1 MEIRDLLSPETV
13 VYTIRATSKKQ
24 VLQELASLAA
34 NASGQNQRAIF
45 DVLLERERL
54 GTTGIGHGVAI
65 PHGKLP
71 GLDRLYGVFAKLEKP
86 VDFEAID
93 NQEIDLVFLL
103 IAPEKAGADHLQAL
117 SRISRMF
124 RDFEMCKKLRAANNH
139 KTLHKLLLNQA

>member
-1 MEIRDLLSPETV
+1 MEICDLLSPETV

>member
-1 MEIRDLLSPETV
+1 MEICDLLSPETV

-93 NQEIDLVFLL
+93 NQEIDLIFLL

-124 RDFEMCKKLRAANNH
+124 RDFEICKKLRAANNH

>member
-1 MEIRDLLSPETV
+1 MEICELLSPESV

-34 NASGQNQRAIF
+34 NVSGQNQRAIF

-54 GTTGIGHGVAI
+54 GTTGIGRGVAI

-71 GLDRLYGVFAKLEKP
+71 SLDQLYGVFAKLEKP
-86 VDFEAID
+86 VDFEAVD
-93 NQEIDLVFLL
+93 NQKIDLVFLL
-103 IAPEKAGADHLQAL
+103 IAPERAGADHLQAL
-117 SRISRMF
+117 SKISRMF
-124 RDFEMCKKLRAANNH
+124 RDFEMCKKLRAADNH

>member
-34 NASGQNQRAIF
+34 NVSGQNQRAIF

-54 GTTGIGHGVAI
+54 GTTGIGRGVAI

-71 GLDRLYGVFAKLEKP
+71 SLDRLYGVFAKLENP
-86 VDFEAID
+86 VDFDAVD

-124 RDFEMCKKLRAANNH
+124 RDFEMCKKLRAADNQ
-139 KTLHKLLLNQA
+139 KMLHKLLLNQA

>member
-1 MEIRDLLSPETV
+1 MEIRDLLSPESV

-34 NASGQNQRAIF
+34 NVSGQNQRAIF

-54 GTTGIGHGVAI
+54 GTTGIGRGVAI

-71 GLDRLYGVFAKLEKP
+71 SLDRLYGVFAKLENP
-86 VDFEAID
+86 VDFDAVD

-103 IAPEKAGADHLQAL
+103 IAPEEAGADHLQAF
-117 SRISRMF
+117 SKISRMF
-124 RDFEMCKKLRAANNH
+124 RDFEMCKKLRAADNQ
-139 KTLHKLLLNQA
+139 KMLHKLLLNQA

>member
-34 NASGQNQRAIF
+34 NVSGQNQRAIF

-54 GTTGIGHGVAI
+54 GTTGIGRGVAI

-71 GLDRLYGVFAKLEKP
+71 SLDRLYGVFAKLENP
-86 VDFEAID
+86 VDFDAVD

>member
-1 MEIRDLLSPETV
+1 MEICDLLSPETV

-34 NASGQNQRAIF
+34 NVSGENQRAIF

-54 GTTGIGHGVAI
+54 GTTGIGRGVAI

-71 GLDRLYGVFAKLEKP
+71 SLDRVYGVFAKLENP

>member
-34 NASGQNQRAIF
+34 NVSGQNQRAIF

-54 GTTGIGHGVAI
+54 GTTGIGRSVAI

-71 GLDRLYGVFAKLEKP
+71 SLDRLYGVFAKLENP
-86 VDFEAID
+86 VDFDAVD

-124 RDFEMCKKLRAANNH
+124 RDFEMCKKLRAADNQ
-139 KTLHKLLLNQA
+139 KMLHKLLLNQA

>member
-1 MEIRDLLSPETV
+1 MEICDLLSPETV

-34 NASGQNQRAIF
+34 NFSGQNQRAIF

-54 GTTGIGHGVAI
+54 GTTGIGRGVAI